1 MAIGD
6 IQHSELPDELLH
18 EPKGASTAAEGTVYI
33 ADGAKSGTFKK
44 IPLSSLDF
52 IPEAVEDLQHKEIT
66 DTISLTGASLSQAAS
81 GVLTDIQ
88 AFIGVP
94 QEITSK
100 INQNAVELLRLYNN
114 QAQINQDIKESL
126 NNLNNK
132 LSQVI
137 AALKGAGI
145 IHD

>member
-6 IQHSELPDELLH
+6 IQHSELPDNLLH
-18 EPKGASTAAEGTVYI
+18 EPKGASTAAKGTVYI
-33 ADGAKSGTFKK
+33 ADGAKSGAFKK

-52 IPEAVEDLQHKEIT
+52 VADSVDDLQPSSIT
-66 DTISLTGASLSQAAS
+66 DTASLTGASLSQVAS
-81 GVLTDIQ
+81 GVLTDVQ
-88 AFIGVP
+88 AFVGIP

-114 QAQINQDIKESL
+114 QAQINKDIKESL

-137 AALKGAGI
+137 AALKGIGI
-145 IHD
+145 IND

>member
-52 IPEAVEDLQHKEIT
+52 KPSSVADLQPSSIT
-66 DTISLTGASLSQAAS
+66 PTASLNGASLSQAAS
-81 GVLTDIQ
+81 GVLTDVS
-88 AFIGVP
+88 AFVGIP
-94 QEITSK
+94 QEVTSK
-100 INQNAVELLRLYNN
+100 INQNAAELLRIYNN
-114 QAQINQDIKESL
+114 QSQINQNIVTSL

-137 AALKGAGI
+137 AALKGIGI
-145 IHD
+145 IND

>member
-52 IPEAVEDLQHKEIT
+52 VADSVEDLQHKQIT
-66 DTISLTGASLSQAAS
+66 DTASLTGASLSQVAS
-81 GVLTDIQ
+81 GVLTDVQ
-88 AFIGVP
+88 AFVGIP

-126 NNLNNK
+126 SNLNNK

-137 AALKGAGI
+137 AALKGVGI
-145 IHD
+145 IND